1 MLTFRFFDCHSLWLL
16 IMTKMSVCIKI
27 VVQFTSHTYY
37 LVNPVEYN
45 GLKIILTHVEF
56 IFKMLR
62 RKAKL
67 QAEGIVTDAFQDTSG
82 VSKLKVKK
90 NGAQSSLTE
99 EQQLEELVFGHQPF
113 TTVSNFSNLT

>member
-1 MLTFRFFDCHSLWLL
+1 MESL
-16 IMTKMSVCIKI
+16 
-27 VVQFTSHTYY
+27 
-37 LVNPVEYN
+37 
-45 GLKIILTHVEF
+45 
-56 IFKMLR
+56 FKMLR

-82 VSKLKVKK
+82 VSKSKVKK

-113 TTVSNFSNLT
+113 TTVSNFSNFT